1 MLKRIVTVSIVL
13 ALVATGAALAATRT
27 TPTKV
32 TLHATNLGKVL
43 AMSTGRTLYLYTPD
57 GKNKSNCTG
66 SCLAYWPPL
75 LTVGKPLAG
84 TGVKKA
90 LLGTTRRPNGKL
102 QVTYN
107 GHPLY
112 HYTGDYGAGQT
123 YGEGTDGTWY
133 VVTAAG
139 NKK

>member
-1 MLKRIVTVSIVL
+1 MLKRIATASIVL
-13 ALVATGAALAATRT
+13 TLVAAGAAFAATHSKS
-27 TPTKV
+27 TKI
-32 TLHATNLGKVL
+32 TLHSTNLGKVL
-43 AMSTGRTLYLYTPD
+43 AVSTGRTLYLYTPD
-57 GKNKSNCTG
+57 STNKSNCTG

-75 LTVGKPLAG
+75 MTVGKPLAG
-84 TGVKKA
+84 PGVKKT
-90 LLGTTRRPNGKL
+90 LLGTTKRSNGKL

-112 HYTGDYGAGQT
+112 RYTGDSGAGQA

-133 VVTAAG
+133 VVTATG

>member
-1 MLKRIVTVSIVL
+1 MLKRIATASIVL
-13 ALVATGAALAATRT
+13 TLVAAGAAFAAAQSG
-27 TPTKV
+27 TKV
-32 TLHATNLGKVL
+32 TLHATHLGKVL

-57 GKNKSNCTG
+57 GHNKSNCTG
-66 SCLAYWPPL
+66 SCLTYWPPL
-75 LTVGKPLAG
+75 MTTGKPIAA
-84 TGVKKA
+84 TGVKQA
-90 LLGTTRRPNGKL
+90 LLGTTRRSNGKL

-112 HYTGDYGAGQT
+112 HYTGDSGAGQT

-139 NKK
+139 QKK